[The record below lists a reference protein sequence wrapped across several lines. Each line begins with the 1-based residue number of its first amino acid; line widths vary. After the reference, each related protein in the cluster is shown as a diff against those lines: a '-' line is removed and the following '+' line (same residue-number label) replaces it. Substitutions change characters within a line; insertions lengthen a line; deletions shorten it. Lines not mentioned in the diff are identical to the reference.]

1 MGLFGNTQTKEFKN
15 KMADVWNLIAS
26 FSYGELS
33 VSVTPQII
41 NANYNQLKRLYSQF
55 ANPFEET
62 FNTFTTFTSVFGD
75 KTLIA
80 EGMYVVYLARELAFQ
95 GQRIS
100 TGVHQ
105 QIIVEAKTLCSTYSG
120 RNEIIKAINNS

>member
-1 MGLFGNTQTKEFKN
+1 MGLFGNSQTKEFKN

-33 VSVTPQII
+33 ASVTTQII
-41 NANYNQLKRLYSQF
+41 NVNYNQLKKLYSQF
-55 ANPFEET
+55 ASPFEET
-62 FNTFTTFTSVFGD
+62 FNAFTTFTSVFGD

-80 EGMYVVYLARELAFQ
+80 EGMYIIYLARELAFK

-105 QIIVEAKTLCSTYSG
+105 RIIAETRTLCSTYSG
-120 RNEIIKAINNS
+120 RNEIIRAINNS